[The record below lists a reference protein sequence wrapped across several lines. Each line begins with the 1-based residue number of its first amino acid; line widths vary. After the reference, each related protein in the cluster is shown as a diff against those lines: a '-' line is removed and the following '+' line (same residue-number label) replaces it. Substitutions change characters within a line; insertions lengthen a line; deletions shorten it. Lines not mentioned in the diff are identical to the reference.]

1 MYLATA
7 AIAASLFATIMA
19 PSPVHADIVLPLGKN
34 EKGNHHVFE
43 TTVSFKTNEDVA
55 CTPEQLALIE
65 EAMIL
70 SCNESH
76 EAATFHMDQ
85 MAIKEATHGPMLEVE
100 KAFLRAS
107 GKRYNAWYGGSG
119 GYKCKFCNPDDD
131 RRFLMDVDIA
141 LAKGGKVK
149 EWENTLCA
157 ILGQYDAFDG
167 ASDCQI
173 KVHWNKEEAHANA
186 NDEASTLK
194 KLNMEE

>member
-34 EKGNHHVFE
+34 EKGNQHFFE
-43 TTVSFKTNEDVA
+43 TTVSFNTKEDVD

-65 EAMIL
+65 AAMIL

-76 EAATFHMDQ
+76 DAETFHMEQ

-100 KAFLRAS
+100 KTFLRTSAA
-107 GKRYNAWYGGSG
+107 RATYYHAWYGGRAG
-119 GYKCKFCNPDDD
+119 FQCKLCDPGDDD
-131 RRFLMDVDIA
+131 RLLMDVAIA

-149 EWENTLCA
+149 EWEGTLCA
-157 ILGQYDAFDG
+157 ILAQYDAFDG
-167 ASDCQI
+167 ASDCKI
-173 KVHWNKEEAHANA
+173 KVDWNKEEANA
-186 NDEASTLK
+186 NDEAR